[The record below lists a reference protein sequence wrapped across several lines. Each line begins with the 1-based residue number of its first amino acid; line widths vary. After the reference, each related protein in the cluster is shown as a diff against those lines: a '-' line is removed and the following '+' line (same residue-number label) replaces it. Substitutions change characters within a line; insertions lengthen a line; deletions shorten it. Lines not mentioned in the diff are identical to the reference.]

1 MKRRGLFFPT
11 ITFFC
16 CSKLWIRYTSTSG
29 GSVDRGH
36 RGHHGLVVVEELQG
50 RPGRGGGSI
59 IEPKRQELHRIIES
73 WD

>member
-1 MKRRGLFFPT
+1 VDPLH
-11 ITFFC
+11 INQW
-16 CSKLWIRYTSTSG
+16 WIVG
-29 GSVDRGH
+29 IIDH
-36 RGHHGLVVVEELQG
+36 RLVVVEELQG